1 MVYRTQAKS
10 VTVGQGCSVVS
21 GNCRVATSVR
31 EISPGNMF
39 FSVQPHP
46 NFPGLEKLRFV
57 IDKTALGMTPINY
70 LRHYAYS
77 KTGSFDSTCWV
88 EL

>member
-1 MVYRTQAKS
+1 MVYKPM
-10 VTVGQGCSVVS
+10 VTIIVGQGCIVKS
-21 GNCRVATSVR
+21 GSSSVATSVR
-31 EISPGNMF
+31 EISPGKMF

-57 IDKTALGMTPINY
+57 TDKVALGTKPINY

-77 KTGSFDSTCWV
+77 KTGSFDPTCWV
-88 EL
+88 SFS

>member
-10 VTVGQGCSVVS
+10 VTVGQGCLVRS
-21 GNCRVATSVR
+21 GNDRITTSVR
-31 EISPGNMF
+31 EISPANFF

-46 NFPGLEKLRFV
+46 NFPGLEKLQFV
-57 IDKTALGMTPINY
+57 VDKVALGTNPINY

-77 KTGSFDSTCWV
+77 KTGVFDGTCWV
-88 EL
+88 EF

>member
-1 MVYRTQAKS
+1 MVTII
-10 VTVGQGCSVVS
+10 VGQGCIVKS
-21 GNCRVATSVR
+21 GSSSVATSVR
-31 EISPGNMF
+31 EISPGKMF

-57 IDKTALGMTPINY
+57 IDKVALGTKPINC

-77 KTGSFDSTCWV
+77 KTGIFDSTCWV
-88 EL
+88 SFR